1 LLLLLLLL
9 TPSRTS
15 TRVSSPA
22 SSSAASAEDVA
33 EHIRERVAAAEPA
46 ATEPTAPTV
55 RKLEPNVPSTSREPT
70 ESTESTSGEPTAP
83 RMSPALFALAQSLLA
98 VLVVHPSLL
107 GIRERL
113 VRPRELGERLG
124 ITTLIGMVFQ
134 SLDAVILLERA
145 RVGASIDAENLVEIL
160 GAGARDE
167 G

>member
-1 LLLLLLLL
+1 
-9 TPSRTS
+9 
-15 TRVSSPA
+15 
-22 SSSAASAEDVA
+22 
-33 EHIRERVAAAEPA
+33 
-46 ATEPTAPTV
+46 
-55 RKLEPNVPSTSREPT
+55 
-70 ESTESTSGEPTAP
+70 
-83 RMSPALFALAQSLLA
+83 MSPALFALSQSLLA

-124 ITTLIGMVFQ
+124 ITTLIGVVFQ
-134 SLDAVILLERA
+134 RLDAVILLERA

>member
-15 TRVSSPA
+15 TPASSPA
-22 SSSAASAEDVA
+22 SSSASAERVA
-33 EHIRERVAAAEPA
+33 KHIRERVAAAEPT
-46 ATEPTAPTV
+46 ATEPTATTA
-55 RKLEPNVPSTSREPT
+55 RKLEPNVPSTSREST
-70 ESTESTSGEPTAP
+70 ESTESTSREPTAA
-83 RMSPALFALAQSLLA
+83 RMSPALFALSQSLLA

-124 ITTLIGMVFQ
+124 ITTLIGVVFQ
-134 SLDAVILLERA
+134 RLDAVILLERA
-145 RVGASIDAENLVEIL
+145 LVGASIDAENLVEIL